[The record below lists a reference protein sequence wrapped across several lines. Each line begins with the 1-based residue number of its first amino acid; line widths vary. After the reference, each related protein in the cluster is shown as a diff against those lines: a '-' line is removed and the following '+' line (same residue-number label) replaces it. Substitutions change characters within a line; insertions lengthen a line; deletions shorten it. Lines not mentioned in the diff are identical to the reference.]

1 MPKEKLTLYLEHEQ
15 IAWLDSKTNPELK
28 VSAVVRNLIR
38 DKMNVESR
46 RKAKKNPFS
55 TGLDPFSFYVI
66 NEDVIPDD
74 LQEYSDLLI
83 EWWPI
88 RKKKGGSCTTSV
100 AERIFK
106 KLRSFPTQ
114 DRKQA
119 LENAIAGGW
128 KDLFPLKQSYKP
140 EEPEFKPKY
149 LRPVIMIYHQHLLK
163 WVKLLKNLWKVNYEN
178 YRTIKTTRYLQR
190 SGDSQI
196 F

>member
-1 MPKEKLTLYLEHEQ
+1 MPKEKLTLYLEPEHIEWLESQTDEEQ
-15 IAWLDSKTNPELK
+15 K

-38 DKMNVESR
+38 KAMKLKSK
-46 RKAKKNPFS
+46 RKSVAS
-55 TGLDPFSFYVI
+55 DPFSYYII
-66 NEDVIPDD
+66 NSETIPDD
-74 LQEYSDLLI
+74 LKEYADLLI

-100 AERIFK
+100 ANRIFN

-128 KDLFPLKQSYKP
+128 KDLFPLKKSYKP

-149 LRPVIMIYHQHLLK
+149 FKASDNDLPPTLAEMG
-163 WVKLLKNLWKVNYEN
+163 
-178 YRTIKTTRYLQR
+178 KTAKELME
-190 SGDSQI
+190 GK
-196 F
+196 